1 MTDQALT
8 LDETLARNFRF
19 LVLEVVKQ
27 VDAARQA
34 LTGAAD
40 VAPERMAGRDDYI
53 DHLRTL
59 VENKCF
65 AVLRRGEEIE
75 KSAVD
80 FLRSTTTIT
89 TNLERIADHAVSTV
103 RQTGRLSSPAFLE
116 RYDLEPFF
124 SILFRSLELVV
135 EAYESRDSSKAVQI
149 AQGELDLD
157 ELYRK
162 RFEQILTDLA
172 GTDAVADH
180 VTALFIFHYLERMG
194 DCLQNIGEAV
204 LFAKMGERL
213 KMRAYRDL
221 SSALNPASD
230 RPSLDDVRFHG
241 IWGTR
246 SGSQVGKVVQNGDE
260 LQDSEVIF
268 KEGDPVKIRREKDA
282 MERWASIVP
291 GLAPKVLRYQE
302 AERASM
308 LVQYL
313 EGQTFQEILLN
324 QPFPEVERAL
334 RRVHET
340 MRTVWTGT
348 IEREPAK
355 PRFIEQLQ
363 KRIDDVYT
371 VHPYFRDVGQQI
383 GPVRVA
389 ALGELLE
396 RARSLDD
403 VLEAPFTVLGH
414 GDFNLDNVIYNARDD
429 SVHFID
435 LYRSTRMDYVQ
446 DVSVHLVSG
455 FRVPVFRPQRRAP
468 LNRVIQLTLDFA
480 RTFAREQAD
489 ATFEARLALGLV
501 RSLVTSTRFEIRR
514 AFAEEMLRRAL
525 YLLERLEAQAD
536 GGMLSSFRLP
546 GDVLIYG

>member
-1 MTDQALT
+1 MADQALI
-8 LDETLARNFRF
+8 LDESLGRNFRF

-89 TNLERIADHAVSTV
+89 TNLERIADHAVSAV
-103 RQTGRLSSPAFLE
+103 RQGGRLSSPAFLA
-116 RYDLEPFF
+116 RYEPEPFF
-124 SILFRSLELVV
+124 TIIFHSLELVV
-135 EAYESRDSSKAVQI
+135 DAYESRDSGKAVQI

-157 ELYRK
+157 ELYRS
-162 RFEQILTDLA
+162 RFATILADLA
-172 GTDAVADH
+172 ATDAVADH
-180 VTALFIFHYLERMG
+180 VTALFIFHYLERIG

-221 SSALNPASD
+221 SNALHPDAEE
-230 RPSLDDVRFHG
+230 PSLDEVRFHG

-246 SGSQVGKVVQNGDE
+246 SGSQIGRVVQNGGPEHDA
-260 LQDSEVIF
+260 EVIF

-313 EGQTFQEILLN
+313 EGQTLQEILLN
-324 QPFPEVERAL
+324 QPFPEVETAL
-334 RRVHET
+334 RRVHDT
-340 MRTVWTGT
+340 MRRVWTET
-348 IEREPAK
+348 IEREPVK
-355 PRFIEQLQ
+355 PRFIAQLL
-363 KRIDDVYT
+363 KRIGDVYT
-371 VHPYFRDVGQQI
+371 VHPYFRGAGQQI

-389 ALGELLE
+389 ALEELLE
-396 RARSLDD
+396 RGRPLDEL
-403 VLEAPFTVLGH
+403 LEAPFTVLGH

-446 DVSVHLVSG
+446 DVSVHLVSA
-455 FRVPVFRPQRRAP
+455 FRVPVFRPRRRAP
-468 LNRVIQLTLDFA
+468 LNRVIGLTLDFT
-480 RTFAREQAD
+480 RDFAREHGDD
-489 ATFEARLALGLV
+489 AFEARLALGLV
-501 RSLVTSTRFEIRR
+501 RSLISSTRFEIRR

-525 YLLERLEAQAD
+525 YLLERLEAQSDVGAI
-536 GGMLSSFRLP
+536 SAFRIP
-546 GDVLIYG
+546 RDVLIYG